1 MSSYGGSEGP
11 ATEFAITN
19 VNVPDRLDMRDLDDR
34 KQFEEE
40 TRRSRVDFSLLRGWA
55 PRIILIAIL
64 AAITFVIFEV
74 VDTWRTALSA
84 PQVSLRLSKAL
95 GVAVHIDDS
104 RLALTPAPRL
114 VLSKLTIDNSI
125 TLEDVSIK
133 LGNRVF
139 AQMLQGR
146 GLSWGEAVVASTT
159 LTLEQCQRIA
169 ALLPKLEGA
178 LPQSVSTLRFDEVRI
193 SDLPWVAGPWE
204 IAVSRSPKGFVA
216 ASATEK
222 DDKGFLEVDLT
233 LASDASEIAFQ
244 LDGRNWKLP
253 FGASFPMEEVVA
265 SGKTSAGHVVLTQY
279 SLGGPWGA
287 IVGDVEAI
295 LEPKGNSSA
304 WAVHGTAHSEGL
316 DLEALIRAMAP
327 QLHADDSAQNA
338 GVVLQGTASFTGKLE
353 GHGATLVEAA
363 GASAFQAQVHVR
375 TPVLNGIN
383 LGYAA
388 THPSV
393 SGNTSGGST
402 RFASLE
408 TSLLATSS
416 QTLMREINAR
426 AGALAAFGQ
435 VSMSPTH
442 QISGTL
448 HVDLGTTRILAPI
461 RVGVHGSV
469 VNPEFGR

>member
-1 MSSYGGSEGP
+1 MSSFGGSEGP

-55 PRIILIAIL
+55 PRIILIAVL

-74 VDTWRTALSA
+74 VDTWHTALSA

-104 RLALTPAPRL
+104 RLAITPAPRL

-125 TLEDVSIK
+125 VLDEVSIK

-139 AQMLQGR
+139 AQMFQGR
-146 GLSWGEAVVASTT
+146 GLSWGEAVVASSSV
-159 LTLEQCQRIA
+159 TLEQCQRMA
-169 ALLPKLEGA
+169 MLVPKLESA
-178 LPQSVSTLRFDEVRI
+178 LPQSISTLRFEEVRI
-193 SDLPWVAGPWE
+193 SDLAWVAGPWE
-204 IAVSRSPKGFVA
+204 VSVSRGPKGFVA
-216 ASATEK
+216 ASANLK
-222 DDKGFLEVDLT
+222 GDKTFLQVDLT
-233 LASDASEIAFQ
+233 LGSDASEIAFQ
-244 LDGRNWKLP
+244 LDARNWKLP

-265 SGKTSAGHVVLTQY
+265 SGKTSAGHVALTQF

-287 IVGDVEAI
+287 IVGDVDAI
-295 LEPKGNSSA
+295 LEPKGNSA
-304 WAVHGTAHSEGL
+304 VWAVRGSARSEGL

-327 QLHADDSAQNA
+327 QARTDDSSQDA
-338 GVVLQGTASFTGKLE
+338 GVVLQGTAMFSGKLE
-353 GHGATLVEAA
+353 GRGATLVDAA
-363 GASAFQAQVHVR
+363 NASSFQAQVHVR

-408 TSLLATSS
+408 TSLLATSN

-435 VSMSPTH
+435 VSMSPAH
-442 QISGTL
+442 QLSGTL